1 MQIHLHTIFIEIF
14 FLCDSVSFLIKID
27 RNKILGT
34 GSYGI
39 VFEGTW
45 NGKKVAVKRV
55 QIANTESSKLEEE
68 ALQKLDH
75 PNVIK
80 LFHVQSNE
88 DFR

>member
-1 MQIHLHTIFIEIF
+1 
-14 FLCDSVSFLIKID
+14 LIKID
-27 RNKILGT
+27 RSKILGT
-34 GSYGI
+34 GSCGI

-55 QIANTESSKLEEE
+55 QIANTESSKPEEE

-80 LFHVQSNE
+80 LFDVQSDE

>member
-1 MQIHLHTIFIEIF
+1 
-14 FLCDSVSFLIKID
+14 LIKID
-27 RNKILGT
+27 RSKILGS

-55 QIANTESSKLEEE
+55 QIANTESSKPEEE

-80 LFHVQSNE
+80 LFDVQSDE